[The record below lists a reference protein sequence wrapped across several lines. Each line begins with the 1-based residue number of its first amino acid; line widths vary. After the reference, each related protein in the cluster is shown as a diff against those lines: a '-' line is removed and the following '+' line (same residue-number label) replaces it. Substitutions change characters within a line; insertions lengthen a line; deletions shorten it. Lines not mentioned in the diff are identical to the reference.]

1 MKVKKYFGF
10 QFVNF
15 VVPLKRVTISAVEK
29 MHILPFFLGKKRLF
43 PIFEVEEVGWLPLKD
58 NHGKLSTHGE
68 CSESSECYVQF
79 RNILRIKRYENIKE
93 FMLTV
98 PRMLYLN
105 SMNIKEHLRY
115 GLHLFLGFLFKC
127 VEVVFSLLKLSYFF
141 RVHFY
146 KYCVMYSVAL

>member
-29 MHILPFFLGKKRLF
+29 MHILSFFLGKKRLF

-79 RNILRIKRYENIKE
+79 RNKRIKKYENIKE
-93 FMLTV
+93 
-98 PRMLYLN
+98 
-105 SMNIKEHLRY
+105 
-115 GLHLFLGFLFKC
+115 C
-127 VEVVFSLLKLSYFF
+127 
-141 RVHFY
+141 
-146 KYCVMYSVAL
+146 

>member
-1 MKVKKYFGF
+1 
-10 QFVNF
+10 
-15 VVPLKRVTISAVEK
+15 

-79 RNILRIKRYENIKE
+79 RNKRIKKYKR
-93 FMLTV
+93 MLTV
-98 PRMLYLN
+98 LIMPFLS

-127 VEVVFSLLKLSYFF
+127 VEVVFSLLKFTYLF